1 MSVISHVQNRQK
13 LDLLIFQVVGN
24 GERCIPGDDT
34 ACGDEGSAK
43 YARLA
48 HPKGIAI
55 AVDGTMYIADGTNI
69 RAVDPKG
76 IIHTLIGNHGH
87 HNHWTPIPCKG
98 AISAGQVIA
107 RY

>member
-1 MSVISHVQNRQK
+1 MFHFSLFKVI
-13 LDLLIFQVVGN
+13 GN

-34 ACGDEGSAK
+34 ACGDEGPAK

-55 AVDGTMYIADGTNI
+55 AVDGTIYIADGTNI
-69 RAVDPKG
+69 RAVDQKG

-87 HNHWTPIPCKG
+87 HNHWIPIPCSG
-98 AISAGQVIA
+98 AIAASQVSHHLGFNGSISLK
-107 RY
+107 